1 MSEWLRTKMINLN
14 ATKTEIVLLEQNVKS
29 VTKN

>member
-1 MSEWLRTKMINLN
+1 MSEWLRTNMINLN